1 MAALAEQEEAAR
13 VEAER
18 HVAEMARLEAERQ
31 AAQAARIEAERKAAE
46 MARLQA
52 EREAAEA
59 ARWKAEELQRQREA
73 AAAARRQRKENRRL
87 YPIVGLKT
95 DLVAWAG
102 VCPDFK
108 RTTFMPN
115 IAGEVYFAKRWS
127 VGVSAL
133 YADWAYDSGKQFWGL
148 SAYSVEPRLWFR
160 GDGLFRGFF
169 VGVYGEAGDF
179 NNQRDRR
186 DDITTLTNYT
196 GTYWSAG
203 VSVGYLPPLSRHW
216 SFELSVRG
224 GYRSADYNIYDR
236 ELPYFYYNSSDKK
249 NEFALT
255 GLRFDVV
262 YRFGGNKH

>member
-1 MAALAEQEEAAR
+1 
-13 VEAER
+13 
-18 HVAEMARLEAERQ
+18 
-31 AAQAARIEAERKAAE
+31 
-46 MARLQA
+46 
-52 EREAAEA
+52 
-59 ARWKAEELQRQREA
+59 
-73 AAAARRQRKENRRL
+73 
-87 YPIVGLKT
+87 
-95 DLVAWAG
+95 
-102 VCPDFK
+102 
-108 RTTFMPN
+108 MPN

-160 GDGLFRGFF
+160 GNGLFRGFF

-203 VSVGYLPPLSRHW
+203 VSVGYLLPLSRHW

>member
-1 MAALAEQEEAAR
+1 M
-13 VEAER
+13 
-18 HVAEMARLEAERQ
+18 
-31 AAQAARIEAERKAAE
+31 
-46 MARLQA
+46 
-52 EREAAEA
+52 
-59 ARWKAEELQRQREA
+59 
-73 AAAARRQRKENRRL
+73 
-87 YPIVGLKT
+87 
-95 DLVAWAG
+95 
-102 VCPDFK
+102 
-108 RTTFMPN
+108 
-115 IAGEVYFAKRWS
+115 
-127 VGVSAL
+127 
-133 YADWAYDSGKQFWGL
+133 
-148 SAYSVEPRLWFR
+148 
-160 GDGLFRGFF
+160 FRGFF

-203 VSVGYLPPLSRHW
+203 VSVGYLLPLSRHW

-262 YRFGGNKH
+262 YRFGGSKH